1 MSFAIDA
8 RLAADTAAL
17 GDWPLC
23 RVLAMR
29 DARYPWLVLVPRRE
43 GALELTDLPVA
54 DRAALIEEIVR
65 AVDALKATTRA
76 DKINVG
82 ALGNVVAQLHIHVVA
97 RRRDDF
103 AWPGPVWGNGASEL
117 YAPEAWSAFTRA
129 MAARLGVS
137 PSSGPGCA

>member
-1 MSFAIDA
+1 MSFALDA

-43 GALELTDLPVA
+43 GAVELTDLTVA
-54 DRAALIEEIVR
+54 DRAALIEEVAR
-65 AVDALKATTRA
+65 AVDALKAEIRA
-76 DKINVG
+76 DKINFG
-82 ALGNVVAQLHIHVVA
+82 ALGNVVAQLHVHVVA
-97 RRRDDF
+97 RRRGDF
-103 AWPGPVWGNGASEL
+103 AWPGPVWGNGPNES

-129 MAARLGVS
+129 MAARLGLS
-137 PSSGPGCA
+137 PGA